1 MISLIVAVFI
11 SVMLLALVIQLKPGW
26 LRITE
31 KIVCRK
37 GSRLIIETA
46 VHSHHQ
52 PGENALGIY
61 EKDENGVLKSAGFKV
76 VSLFWLIIFTFCLPA
91 SFVLV
96 NLIINTVKIETQ

>member
-1 MISLIVAVFI
+1 MTSLVIMISLIVAVFI

-37 GSRLIIETA
+37 GSRLII
-46 VHSHHQ
+46 
-52 PGENALGIY
+52 
-61 EKDENGVLKSAGFKV
+61 
-76 VSLFWLIIFTFCLPA
+76 FTFCLPA
-91 SFVLV
+91 SLVLV